1 MFKQFDIWMPYEYG
15 KHDFN
20 NMGELC
26 LFLVKFTGKQT
37 SLFFNKQYNL
47 IYGMFLE
54 EFIDEVEILYFKKP
68 SSIYE
73 VDYKSIVEN
82 LWKTNISNNL
92 GEDIKVKKLISNVNI
107 GLLEKGTNKSQKSL
121 VFDTLSEALYHQN
134 LYGGRINK
142 ISGFYDDKVWTEMT
156 DEYIKELEQ
165 ERGEEMVLEFEPD
178 DDSKN
183 GKNVFRYTYNNVC
196 CLFDTGRY
204 TIIDGKKYDIKNVE
218 KESEVKY
225 YTLTTTHKQDLTNGF
240 RYIKELLMQRHNFK
254 MHKDYK
260 TLKNNS

>member
-1 MFKQFDIWMPYEYG
+1 MPYDCG

-20 NMGELC
+20 IMGKLC

-47 IYGMFLE
+47 IYGLFLG

-82 LWKTNISNNL
+82 LWKTNISNSF
-92 GEDIKVKKLISNVNI
+92 GEDIKVKKLISDVNI
-107 GLLEKGTNKSQKSL
+107 GLLEKGATKSQKSL

-142 ISGFYDDKVWTEMT
+142 ISGFYDDEVLTEMT
-156 DEYIKELEQ
+156 DEYIKELER
-165 ERGEEMVLEFEPD
+165 ERGEGMVLEFEPD

-183 GKNVFRYTYNNVC
+183 GKYVFRYTYNNLC
-196 CLFDTGRY
+196 CQFDTGKY
-204 TIIDGKKYDIKNVE
+204 TIK
-218 KESEVKY
+218 
-225 YTLTTTHKQDLTNGF
+225 L
-240 RYIKELLMQRHNFK
+240 
-254 MHKDYK
+254 
-260 TLKNNS
+260 

>member
-1 MFKQFDIWMPYEYG
+1 MPYEYG

-73 VDYKSIVEN
+73 VDYKSIVDN

-142 ISGFYDDKVWTEMT
+142 ISGFYDDKVLTEMT
-156 DEYIKELEQ
+156 DEYNKELE
-165 ERGEEMVLEFEPD
+165 RNIGEGWVLEFKAHDND
-178 DDSKN
+178 DD
-183 GKNVFRYTYNNVC
+183 RYRNSDDGTYKFWKIIC
-196 CLFDTGRY
+196 II
-204 TIIDGKKYDIKNVE
+204 TIIVVNV
-218 KESEVKY
+218 
-225 YTLTTTHKQDLTNGF
+225 
-240 RYIKELLMQRHNFK
+240 
-254 MHKDYK
+254 
-260 TLKNNS
+260 LKL

>member
-1 MFKQFDIWMPYEYG
+1 
-15 KHDFN
+15 
-20 NMGELC
+20 MGELC

-37 SLFFNKQYNL
+37 SLCFNKQHNL
-47 IYGMFLE
+47 IYGMFLG

-73 VDYKSIVEN
+73 VDYKNIVEN

-142 ISGFYDDKVWTEMT
+142 ISGFYDDEVLTEMT
-156 DEYIKELEQ
+156 DEYIKELERR
-165 ERGEEMVLEFEPD
+165 ELCRNKGEGMVLVFED
-178 DDSKN
+178 YGCGS
-183 GKNVFRYTYNNVC
+183 GVYQFRYSKFHY
-196 CLFDTGRY
+196 FD
-204 TIIDGKKYDIKNVE
+204 DGSYE
-218 KESEVKY
+218 E
-225 YTLTTTHKQDLTNGF
+225 H
-240 RYIKELLMQRHNFK
+240 
-254 MHKDYK
+254 
-260 TLKNNS
+260 